1 MLYASPM
8 PTDESPLMRI
18 DIWSDVVCPWCWI
31 GKRRFQSA
39 IAALGAQAPVLDIH
53 YHAFQL
59 DPEAGLE
66 PTPLRDALAL
76 KFGGTARVE
85 QMLAQSQATAQA
97 EGLPLD
103 FGRGQVHVSTLRAH
117 RLIWLTSHQGD
128 VDAVMEA
135 LFHAHFAEGQ
145 NVDAIETLVH
155 AGEAGG
161 LAAARVQAMLES
173 EEGIVEVQAQ
183 LAQAVALGIRAVP
196 SFVIDGRVLIQ
207 GAQPPE
213 SFAQALLQ
221 LAAESTP
228 VGGPDA
234 CGPDGCAV

>member
-1 MLYASPM
+1 MRKRFAIANPVYALRIPM
-8 PTDESPLMRI
+8 PTNESPLMRI

-39 IAALGAQAPVLDIH
+39 IAALGAQVPVLDIH

-85 QMLAQSQATAQA
+85 QMLAQTQATAQA

-103 FGRGQVHVSTLRAH
+103 FDRGQVQVSTLRAH
-117 RLIWLTSHQGD
+117 RLIWLASHEGD

-145 NVDAIETLVH
+145 NVGAIETLVH

-173 EEGIVEVQAQ
+173 EEGIVEVHAQ
-183 LAQAVALGIRAVP
+183 LAQAAALGIRAVP
-196 SFVIDGRVLIQ
+196 SFVIDGRDRKSV
-207 GAQPPE
+207 
-213 SFAQALLQ
+213 
-221 LAAESTP
+221 
-228 VGGPDA
+228 V
-234 CGPDGCAV
+234 

>member
-1 MLYASPM
+1 M
-8 PTDESPLMRI
+8 PTNESPLLRI

-85 QMLAQSQATAQA
+85 QMLAQPQATAQA

-103 FGRGQVHVSTLRAH
+103 FDRGQVQVSTLRAH
-117 RLIWLTSHQGD
+117 RLIWLASHEGD

-135 LFHAHFAEGQ
+135 LFHAHFTEGH
-145 NVDAIETLVH
+145 NVGAIKTLVH

-173 EEGIVEVQAQ
+173 EEGIVEVHAQ
-183 LAQAVALGIRAVP
+183 LAQAAALGIRAVP
-196 SFVIDGRVLIQ
+196 SFVINGRALIQ

-213 SFAQALLQ
+213 SVAQALLQ